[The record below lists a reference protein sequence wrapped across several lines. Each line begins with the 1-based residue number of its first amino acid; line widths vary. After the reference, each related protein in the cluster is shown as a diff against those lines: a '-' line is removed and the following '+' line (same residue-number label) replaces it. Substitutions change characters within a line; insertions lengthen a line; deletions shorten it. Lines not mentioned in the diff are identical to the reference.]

1 MESTKLIEH
10 PLSHSLERVT
20 DDDRQHDGA
29 DEGIEPITLP
39 KEVKH
44 GKQHAHHGS
53 EDEHQHAHLNPT
65 DGGETEKTVEDAVH
79 RGESGRMWVRIAE
92 VKIALK
98 FKGFATV
105 IHQIDD
111 AANEGDDASDGDADA
126 KCAGNEV
133 LYGHKVGRCAPF
145 RVTVVA
151 TLIFVVVSH
160 EALND
165 SIHEQS
171 WRGNAVNTVPP
182 CPAKSC

>member
-1 MESTKLIEH
+1 MPALADLSGHQGIAAAAEH
-10 PLSHSLERVT
+10 HAQRR
-20 DDDRQHDGA
+20 RQIG
-29 DEGIEPITLP
+29 
-39 KEVKH
+39 H
-44 GKQHAHHGS
+44 GHG
-53 EDEHQHAHLNPT
+53 DI
-65 DGGETEKTVEDAVH
+65 DGGQGVRVYIEGHEDAVH

-133 LYGHKVGRCAPF
+133 LYGHKIGRCAPICVSVF
-145 RVTVVA
+145 A
-151 TLIFVVVSH
+151 PLDFAVVSH